1 MTPGKVRGLDQA
13 STEAGVF
20 SVFAIDHR
28 DSMRVVLDPDEPES
42 VPDAVLTDLK
52 LEFTQALAHDASAIL
67 LDPEYSA
74 IQAVERRAI
83 PGSTGM
89 LCAVEAQGYLGDPNA
104 RETSLLD
111 GWGVAQAKRLG
122 ASGVKLLLLY
132 RPDSEV
138 AASQEALVES
148 VVAACA
154 DEDLPLFLE
163 PVMYQLDTPE
173 TPGTAQFGDDRRHI
187 VCESARRLG
196 ALGPDVL
203 KMQFPADT
211 TTDPDLGLWSDACQ
225 ELDEASPVPWTLLS
239 GGDPYASFVTQV
251 EVACDAGASGFLV
264 GRAVWGDAITL
275 DDDARRNQI
284 ESDVRPRFR
293 DLAAIANDR
302 ATPWFEHRSVTTT
315 TTGYRDYVR

>member
-74 IQAVERRAI
+74 IPAIERRAI

-104 RETSLLD
+104 RETTLLD

-122 ASGVKLLLLY
+122 
-132 RPDSEV
+132 
-138 AASQEALVES
+138 Q
-148 VVAACA
+148 
-154 DEDLPLFLE
+154 
-163 PVMYQLDTPE
+163 
-173 TPGTAQFGDDRRHI
+173 
-187 VCESARRLG
+187 
-196 ALGPDVL
+196 
-203 KMQFPADT
+203 
-211 TTDPDLGLWSDACQ
+211 
-225 ELDEASPVPWTLLS
+225 
-239 GGDPYASFVTQV
+239 
-251 EVACDAGASGFLV
+251 
-264 GRAVWGDAITL
+264 
-275 DDDARRNQI
+275 
-284 ESDVRPRFR
+284 
-293 DLAAIANDR
+293 
-302 ATPWFEHRSVTTT
+302 
-315 TTGYRDYVR
+315 